1 MSLNPEYLKI
11 GHDIIGAAYA
21 VRNAVNRGLRESYY
35 EAALAWELARLGYRV
50 ERQVI
55 VPAIY
60 KGEVIDD
67 AYKADI
73 IVDNRVIIEVKAV
86 GQMKETEPRQLL
98 TYLVLSNFAL
108 GYLINFGVEHFSIG
122 RLSEPL
128 PYKNG
133 IYRMVNGI

>member
-35 EAALAWELARLGYRV
+35 EAALAWELARLGYCV

-86 GQMKETEPRQLL
+86 GQMKEAEPRQLL

-128 PYKNG
+128 PYKSG